1 MQLHFHLPD
10 FRGQTMSPAEIKFY
24 FNDQEVSGFIGQSV
38 GAALLAQGD
47 RILRKTRFNEK
58 GRGVF
63 CGIGVCFDC
72 LVVIDG
78 ISNQRACI
86 TEIKA
91 GMKVQTQVGSDA

>member
-1 MQLHFHLPD
+1 
-10 FRGQTMSPAEIKFY
+10 MSPAEIKFY
-24 FNDQEVSGFIGQSV
+24 FNDQEVSGYIGQSV
-38 GAALLAQGD
+38 GAALLAHGD